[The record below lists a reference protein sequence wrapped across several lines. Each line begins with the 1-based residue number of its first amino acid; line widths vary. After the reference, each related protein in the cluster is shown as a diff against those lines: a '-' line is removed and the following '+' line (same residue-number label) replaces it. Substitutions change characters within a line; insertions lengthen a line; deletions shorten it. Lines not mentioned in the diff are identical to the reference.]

1 MILRPFTI
9 DDAPIIIPAHQSQQI
24 DRLLLFV
31 GMMTIGQ
38 SYFIP
43 VAWIIACIAP
53 FAAIQEGCLIR
64 SK

>member
-9 DDAPIIIPAHQSQQI
+9 DDASIIIPAHQSQQI
-24 DRLLLFV
+24 DRLLLFIGV
-31 GMMTIGQ
+31 MTIGQ

-53 FAAIQEGCLIR
+53 SQQFKRGV
-64 SK
+64 